1 MYKKIDGKILVKI
14 ALFPNLWKT
23 LTVWI
28 ESQMVNEQFSAG
40 EMSVAEQRV
49 NNVFQGLLSVK
60 KIFQETAV

>member
-1 MYKKIDGKILVKI
+1 MYKKFDGKILVKI

-40 EMSVAEQRV
+40 EMSVAEQTC
-49 NNVFQGLLSVK
+49 Q
-60 KIFQETAV
+60 